1 MSTALDRVRDKIH
14 TVEVALQDSGS
25 PSLCV
30 STRVEDAGIQLAHR
44 AIIDC
49 LKSIAEALEQI
60 ERRSSHRES
69 IR

>member
-1 MSTALDRVRDKIH
+1 MSTTLDQVRDKIH
-14 TVEVALQDSGS
+14 TVEVALRDSGS
-25 PSLCV
+25 PALCV

-60 ERRSSHRES
+60 ERRSSHQES
-69 IR
+69 VR

>member
-1 MSTALDRVRDKIH
+1 MSTALDQVRDKIH

-30 STRVEDAGIQLAHR
+30 STRVEDASIQLAHR

-60 ERRSSHRES
+60 ERRSSHEES

>member
-1 MSTALDRVRDKIH
+1 MSAALDQVRDKIQR
-14 TVEVALQDSGS
+14 VEVALRDSGS

-60 ERRSSHRES
+60 ERPSSHQES
-69 IR
+69 LR